1 MVSFEH
7 NRKAHV
13 MGIVALPAKTIRVI
27 GSTQCLTDPASLV
40 KELVENALDANATA
54 IFVEIST
61 DTLSK
66 VKVKDNGHGIAPSD
80 RSLVC
85 KPYCTSKIS
94 SFTDLHRL
102 GGDSLGFRGE
112 ALASAAE
119 LSSKIVLTT
128 RIEGEPTAVEL
139 HYDQGG
145 SIIKEK
151 HTSHAVG
158 TFIEIDNF
166 LSTFPVR
173 KQLVEKSPSKILL
186 KVKKLLQAYALARS
200 RVRFSFKVLK
210 AKNEKGDFSHCPKRG
225 AKDDASFISSCLEA
239 ATNVFGRKAAE
250 QLQPHTSSWP
260 SIGKVAAPAN
270 AESTDLEPRSDGTFI
285 LEILSV
291 KAIASDTQ
299 SINRLGQYISIDSR
313 PVSCSRGLMKTIS
326 RHYRDRVKSIC
337 GGENGNILDPLLVL
351 NIRCPKGS
359 YDVNVD
365 PAKDEVL
372 FTDTE
377 NILKIFHQSLDSIYG
392 EPKDSPE
399 ATSEFRP
406 IHKAND
412 CDMLF
417 AQKPT
422 EKVGPM
428 HAIDAVRA
436 DDDLEIRQTFPAFPH
451 DRAGSAI
458 EQEVVQNI
466 NVSNPWSLAKIHTPM
481 SRPGRQDE
489 NQDVALVN
497 GYLPTPRQQR
507 GDVVDEFDITLH
519 QPLLRSSTSPVPFPY
534 PIKAFGKRHSD
545 HGGESPPVSDQTNT
559 RCGALDVW
567 LNSSGKDKGV
577 ERSLYGDFG
586 SPTDSYPSTSATAA
600 NIASIHG
607 TALRDIPNVSQRSP
621 YQLAARKQRPNT
633 IAQPSNKARNGPED
647 VWFPTGENNRS
658 FKPTCG
664 SSRTKSRHD
673 SINLRAQND
682 SLEATTT
689 HAHPDL
695 ANALDYE
702 IRKVK
707 ATQDYRE
714 QLREEQAAGLIQQRA
729 RIAKQSTLDS
739 LFASRTSLRDA
750 NSPHKNRQRKAVAA
764 LHSSIGANHDAF
776 AAEVVALRCI
786 GTDGTPQ
793 RRRTKKLPLE
803 EVEKHDWLAD
813 LVLPLSM
820 SAAEIKAV
828 MQTAVDWDDYVY
840 TGGSMDNG
848 FNQPSAGLLRVWALR
863 LQQMVGQ
870 QYRRGDAHVEDG
882 TMLDGEALGLDLCQ
896 AMLTSR
902 SEGEGEI

>member
-1 MVSFEH
+1 
-7 NRKAHV
+7 
-13 MGIVALPAKTIRVI
+13 MGIVALPAKTIRAI

-40 KELVENALDANATA
+40 KELVENALDANAAA

-61 DTLSK
+61 DTISK

-94 SFTDLHRL
+94 SFTDLHLL

-128 RIEGEPTAVEL
+128 RVEGEPTAMEL

-158 TFIEIDNF
+158 TSIEIDNF

-173 KQLVEKSPSKILL
+173 KQLVEKSSSKILV
-186 KVKKLLQAYALARS
+186 KIKKLLQAYALARS
-200 RVRFSFKVLK
+200 RVRFSLKVLK
-210 AKNEKGDFSHCPKRG
+210 AKNEKGDFSHCPKRE
-225 AKDDASFISSCLEA
+225 AKNDASFISSSFEA
-239 ATNVFGRKAAE
+239 ATNIFGRKAAE
-250 QLQPHTSSWP
+250 QLQPHTSKWP
-260 SIGKVAAPAN
+260 LRGEVAANAN
-270 AESTDLEPRSDGTFI
+270 AESTNLEARPDETFI
-285 LEILSV
+285 LEFLTV

-313 PVSCSRGLMKTIS
+313 PVSCSRGLMKNIS
-326 RHYRDRVKSIC
+326 HHYRDRVKSTC

-377 NILKIFHQSLDSIYG
+377 NILKMFHRSLDSIYG

-406 IHKAND
+406 TPEAND
-412 CDMLF
+412 YDILF

-422 EKVGPM
+422 ENIGPM

-436 DDDLEIRQTFPAFPH
+436 DDDLEIRQTFPAFSH
-451 DRAGSAI
+451 DRAGSAS
-458 EQEVVQNI
+458 EQEGLRNI
-466 NVSNPWSLAKIHTPM
+466 NVSNPWSLANLCTPLR
-481 SRPGRQDE
+481 RPGRQDK
-489 NQDVALVN
+489 NQDVAVVN

-507 GDVVDEFDITLH
+507 GDVVDEFGMTLH
-519 QPLLRSSTSPVPFPY
+519 QSLPRSSTSPVPFPY
-534 PIKAFGKRHSD
+534 PIRAFGKHHPD
-545 HGGESPPVSDQTNT
+545 DGGESPPDPDQTDT
-559 RCGALDVW
+559 RCGALNAW
-567 LNSSGKDKGV
+567 LKSSGRDQGV
-577 ERSLYGDFG
+577 ETNLSGDFE
-586 SPTDSYPSTSATAA
+586 SPTDSFSTTSAAAA
-600 NIASIHG
+600 NITSIHG

-621 YQLAARKQRPNT
+621 FKLAARKQRPNT
-633 IAQPSNKARNGPED
+633 TAQPSTKARNGPED
-647 VWFPTGENNRS
+647 VWFPAGEHTRSSQSTG
-658 FKPTCG
+658 G
-664 SSRTKSRHD
+664 SSRTKPRPN
-673 SINLRAQND
+673 SINLRTQND
-682 SLEATTT
+682 DLEPPTT

-702 IRKVK
+702 VRKVK

-714 QLREEQAAGLIQQRA
+714 QLRKEQAAGLVEQRA
-729 RIAKQSTLDS
+729 GVAKQSTLDS
-739 LFASRTSLRDA
+739 LFASRTSLCNA

-764 LHSSIGANHDAF
+764 LRKGIGMSHDTS
-776 AAEVVALRCI
+776 AAEMVALPCS
-786 GTDGTPQ
+786 GLGEMLHK
-793 RRRTKKLPLE
+793 RRTKKLPLE

-840 TGGSMDNG
+840 TGESMDNG
-848 FNQPSAGLLRVWALR
+848 FDRPSAGLLKVWELR
-863 LQQMVGQ
+863 LQQLVGQ

-882 TMLDGEALGLDLCQ
+882 TMLDGEELGLDLCQ
-896 AMLTSR
+896 DMLTSR
-902 SEGEGEI
+902 SGGEGEI